1 MELKKLS
8 LQEWEW
14 LKDDS
19 ETVFD
24 PECDDIIRVAFMHKF
39 QRAKL
44 SELVKMLS
52 GRDFETREFKAEII
66 DDTYKGMYEGVL
78 NAINEH
84 HFKQFMIAIKSA
96 GFISNKMVN
105 SNMALDFAYALY
117 LMLRENKEVSVS
129 EIKKIVQ
136 KWYVLSVLTGRYSA
150 SPESA

>member
-1 MELKKLS
+1 M
-8 LQEWEW
+8 EW

-66 DDTYKGMYEGVL
+66 DETYVGMYEGVL
-78 NAINEH
+78 NVVNEH
-84 HFKQFMIAIKSA
+84 NFKQFMIAIKSA
-96 GFISNKMVN
+96 GFISN
-105 SNMALDFAYALY
+105 
-117 LMLRENKEVSVS
+117 
-129 EIKKIVQ
+129 
-136 KWYVLSVLTGRYSA
+136 
-150 SPESA
+150 